1 MISLL
6 NVLKRTVSRI
16 LAKFRHGKWPSNS
29 VKYKNNLLKQWR
41 NISITQQLQKKAR
54 MAKSDEDWN
63 RLQYAFFKNCWA
75 EQFSNLG
82 WLIMVFIIFQHLY
95 FEESVLPLLI
105 TYCYSNG
112 YFYHVIF
119 MFYCYSSGYG
129 MKQMPN
135 HQWTGC
141 DKCIEIFKIGISIF
155 LLIFTGE
162 RRLEFWQQANG
173 GTAAQNSTVQN

>member
-1 MISLL
+1 MAESSKIHHSNEILRDVLYWRYCWNISHIIFMISLL

-54 MAKSDEDWN
+54 VAKSDEDWN
-63 RLQYAFFKNCWA
+63 GLQYVFFKNCWA

-112 YFYHVIF
+112 YFCHVIF
-119 MFYCYSSGYG
+119 MFYC
-129 MKQMPN
+129 
-135 HQWTGC
+135 
-141 DKCIEIFKIGISIF
+141 
-155 LLIFTGE
+155 
-162 RRLEFWQQANG
+162 
-173 GTAAQNSTVQN
+173 